1 MSRAPVTARELF
13 GDFLDGPRRAA
24 PASARALELGDDAL
38 ADVARCVSFGPH
50 ERWDADELG
59 KRTCVFVFDGVRGVD
74 DDALVEAAMRERAEG
89 ASMVV
94 SNLGGF
100 HGRPDAFERV
110 GGGSAL
116 RDVAERAC
124 AACWEATRSDAKR
137 VFVKAKTGTGDPTKV
152 TTSWVNVCE
161 RTNGHGLH
169 NHERAVFSG
178 VYYASTGKASGGEE
192 SVEDVDEPGDL
203 LIRVTAGG
211 FDPLAKGASGYCT
224 YMCVKPKVGRLVI
237 FPSWVLHGVLASA
250 GDAPRV
256 SYAFNTGE
264 TGVKF

>member
-1 MSRAPVTARELF
+1 MARAPATARELF

-24 PASARALELGDDAL
+24 PASTRRLHLADDARV
-38 ADVARCVSFGPH
+38 DVATCASFGPH

-74 DDALVEAAMRERAEG
+74 DDALVRAAMEERSSG
-89 ASMVV
+89 VGLTV

-100 HGRPDAFERV
+100 HGRPDAFERM
-110 GGGSAL
+110 GEATRAL
-116 RDVAERAC
+116 RDAVERAC
-124 AACWEATRSDAKR
+124 EACWEEVRSDAKR
-137 VFVKAKTGTGDPTKV
+137 VFVKSKTGVGDPTKV

-161 RTNGHGLH
+161 RSNGHGLH
-169 NHERAVFSG
+169 NHVNAVFSG
-178 VYYASTGKASGGEE
+178 VYYASAGKLGEE
-192 SVEDVDEPGDL
+192 SAEDVDEPGDL
-203 LIRVTAGG
+203 LLRVTAGG
-211 FDPLAKGASGYCT
+211 FDPLTKGASGYCS

-250 GDAPRV
+250 GDTPRV